1 MPLPSSINDLSQT
14 AGSNSPSGS
23 ESPSTI
29 DDYLRVYASYIAL
42 LRDTKLALA
51 GGVLTGPINDAT
63 PQTIASAT
71 TTDIGAATSNVVY
84 ISGTTTITGL
94 GVIAA
99 GARRTVRFLA
109 SLVLTHSATLILPTI
124 SNITTAGNDAAEFLS
139 LGGGTWICLQYN
151 LASGKPVAFA
161 YDRNNVI
168 GTVSQSGGVPTGSA
182 MEAGSNANGNFEK
195 FADGSMICTRTV
207 SLGSVA
213 VTAANGSLFNA
224 LVGSLSYPATFI
236 SAPVVMISVIA
247 PSGSMWASGGSA
259 FPGTTATQAFL
270 ILSPTSTTA
279 AINIQFVA
287 VGRWF

>member
-1 MPLPSSINDLSQT
+1 
-14 AGSNSPSGS
+14 
-23 ESPSTI
+23 
-29 DDYLRVYASYIAL
+29 
-42 LRDTKLALA
+42 
-51 GGVLTGPINDAT
+51 
-63 PQTIASAT
+63 
-71 TTDIGAATSNVVY
+71 
-84 ISGTTTITGL
+84 
-94 GVIAA
+94 
-99 GARRTVRFLA
+99 VRFLA

-124 SNITTAGNDAAEFLS
+124 SNITTAGNDSAEFLS

-236 SAPVVMISVIA
+236 SAPVVMISVVA